1 MRSTFNVYP
10 GCAPNRRVTG
20 PRVEVVEVACAES
33 WWVGL
38 DRAAFQAKAAERLEV
53 LRVAKMNRVMLEGLY
68 TV

>member
-1 MRSTFNVYP
+1 V
-10 GCAPNRRVTG
+10 AG
-20 PRVEVVEVACAES
+20 PRVEVVEVSCAES

-38 DRAAFQAKAAERLEV
+38 DRDAFQAKAAERLEV